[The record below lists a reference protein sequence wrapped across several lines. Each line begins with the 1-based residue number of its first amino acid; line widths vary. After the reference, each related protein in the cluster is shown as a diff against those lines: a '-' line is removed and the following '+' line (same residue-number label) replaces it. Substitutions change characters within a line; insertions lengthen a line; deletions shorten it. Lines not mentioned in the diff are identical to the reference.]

1 MLPNRSALGLCFLLL
16 TVSPVGLAE
25 VSELKA
31 EINPEVLDLKIALE
45 IRSMDAFEELLTKD
59 GFDQRGVEVAKPESG
74 EQAGYDPR
82 FKTVSVSLPIGCSF
96 LEALTE
102 DGSDLA
108 NLAQVPDQIT
118 FNDVIG
124 GLSYCARHSLIKQ
137 GSKEFEQDFVSHE
150 TFQNLHLRE
159 LGLVTSNE
167 SDQCRLTGGVY
178 SYDSERDA
186 IDCLERASWYSV
198 EVYDHVYRDMN
209 RDGTLDLVLFVSVY
223 GAWSGPPDRLVSV
236 LTKTSSGSRW
246 QTIDTKLSGIQSDD
260 RAESNEFQMKEINEF
275 AYLEDFETVE
285 AFQEHIDEYVQSCI
299 DSTAINTDST
309 AINTKT
315 IPCFVSYELW
325 DRELNRYYQQLRDLL
340 TQDER
345 ALLLESQRLWIK
357 DRDHTMELNSSL
369 LDWRYEGVRG
379 TMFSAMRAGDADEL
393 LAPMVRQR
401 ALLLKRWAELRKAGQ
416 LRDIW

>member
-25 VSELKA
+25 ASELKA

-45 IRSMDAFEELLTKD
+45 VRSMDTFEELLTKD
-59 GFDQRGVEVAKPESG
+59 GFDQRGVEVAKSESG
-74 EQAGYDPR
+74 EKAGYDPR

-118 FNDVIG
+118 LNEVFG
-124 GLSYCARHSLIKQ
+124 GLSYCARHSRIKQ

-150 TFQNLHLRE
+150 TFQNLHLRK

-178 SYDSERDA
+178 SYDSERNA
-186 IDCLERASWYSV
+186 IDCLERASRYSV

-209 RDGTLDLVLFVSVY
+209 RDGTLDLVLFVSVD
-223 GAWSGPPDRLVSV
+223 GAWSGPSDRLVSV

-246 QTIDTKLSGIQSDD
+246 QAIDTELSGIQSDD
-260 RAESNEFQMKEINEF
+260 RAKSNEFQMKEINEF

-299 DSTAINTDST
+299 DSTAINT
-309 AINTKT
+309 KT

-325 DRELNRYYQQLRDLL
+325 DRELNRYYQQLRDLF

-379 TMFSAMRAGDADEL
+379 TMFSAMRAGDADES